1 VLAGTLIGTVVGGRL
16 PQAMHDR
23 VLAGL
28 GLVTLVLGV
37 FCVGPL
43 GAQRDGVVPSREG
56 TSRRKPGMRTSCM
69 GRTGEVRSM

>member
-1 VLAGTLIGTVVGGRL
+1 VLAGALIGTVVGGRL

-37 FCVGPL
+37 DLAWP
-43 GAQRDGVVPSREG
+43 GATRARCTCSAACCSAG
-56 TSRRKPGMRTSCM
+56 
-69 GRTGEVRSM
+69 